1 MRFLNEGRSL
11 LVEGTSISETHRSPP
26 GFGVISQEMC
36 QAAAHGTNN
45 ALVKAESMRR
55 DRSNSTFSG
64 VCIRS
69 HMSPENVPFCKG
81 TDPAI
86 ASPVGAHRRLGL
98 DRGGKARGNDCR
110 KTDGE
115 GEDEGDAT

>member
-1 MRFLNEGRSL
+1 MSGGGGGAAEGMTRG
-11 LVEGTSISETHRSPP
+11 VPGEKEERISDL
-26 GFGVISQEMC
+26 ISQEMC
-36 QAAAHGTNN
+36 QAAVHGTNN
-45 ALVKAESMRR
+45 ALVKAESMSR
-55 DRSNSTFSG
+55 DRSNCTFSG

-98 DRGGKARGNDCR
+98 DRGGKARRNDCR
-110 KTDGE
+110 KTDSE